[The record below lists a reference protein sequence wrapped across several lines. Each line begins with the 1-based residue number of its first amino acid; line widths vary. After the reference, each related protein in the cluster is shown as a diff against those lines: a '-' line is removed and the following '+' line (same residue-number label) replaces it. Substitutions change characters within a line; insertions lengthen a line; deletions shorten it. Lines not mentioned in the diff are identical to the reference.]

1 MEQPSSEPKADR
13 ISGQDQECNPDPSAN
28 EEAEKSETE
37 TKHPVHNDSN
47 GDHENGSDRN
57 GKGTVNE
64 TRSKKSVRWSEELVM
79 ESPSAGAIPSV
90 NAVGGGG
97 AVGESNPYVASSP
110 PPSYTTSVKNS
121 LSTARDVLGRW
132 RKKVGEATRKAED
145 FAGNTWQH

>member
-37 TKHPVHNDSN
+37 TKHPVHDDSN

-79 ESPSAGAIPSV
+79 ESPSAGAIPSANAGGRGV
-90 NAVGGGG
+90 AVGG
-97 AVGESNPYVASSP
+97 SNPYVASSP
-110 PPSYTTSVKNS
+110 PSPYTASVKS
-121 LSTARDVLGRW
+121 EYAPLSIVL
-132 RKKVGEATRKAED
+132 
-145 FAGNTWQH
+145 